1 MGVFFGRMV
10 FSSVPLG
17 GPALLLRG
25 GAALLFLAVEAAF
38 RLDVDFPAGEL
49 GGQAGVLPL
58 VADGRESWLSGTV
71 TLQEREPSSAS
82 STEST
87 LAGESAAAMNCLGSS
102 LYSTM
107 SIFSPAQ
114 LVHNL

>member
-17 GPALLLRG
+17 G

-58 VADGRESWLSGTV
+58 VADGQGKLVVRHSHPAGAGAVLRQLYREHVGRR
-71 TLQEREPSSAS
+71 ERRRDELLGL
-82 STEST
+82 
-87 LAGESAAAMNCLGSS
+87 LAVLHNVDLLA
-102 LYSTM
+102 
-107 SIFSPAQ
+107 AQ